1 MFARTQRIALTSRSR
16 NPLPA
21 FIETLET
28 RRLLSAGP
36 PVPAAPTATL
46 VGGELRVVGTK
57 GDDLII
63 VSLNQADATKL
74 DVNVNGS
81 VLGSFALG
89 DASKGR
95 VDVRAG
101 KGDDSVFVDE
111 SFGLV
116 PLNLVAHGEQ
126 GNDTLVG
133 GSANDEL
140 HGDQGDDC
148 LYGNDGNDS
157 LFGDQGDDMLA
168 GGFGDDDLDGGNGC
182 DTLYGESGA
191 DNVFGGNGKDS
202 VDGGDDAD
210 IVDGGRGCDSCTGG
224 LGADTFAGTERAK
237 ELLDNTVG
245 EDSYTPIAKRGS
257 GGGKDDDDSADDDVL
272 GSPDRHG
279 GK

>member
-1 MFARTQRIALTSRSR
+1 MFARTQRVASNRRDL
-16 NPLPA
+16 LPA
-21 FIETLET
+21 FVEALET

-36 PVPAAPTATL
+36 SVPAPATAVL
-46 VGGELRVVGTK
+46 VAGELRVVGTK
-57 GDDLII
+57 GDDVIL
-63 VSLNQADATKL
+63 VSLNETDATKL

-89 DASKGR
+89 DVSKGR

-101 KGDDSVFVDE
+101 KGDDSVRVDE

-116 PLNLVAHGEQ
+116 SLSLVAHGEQ

-133 GSANDEL
+133 GSADDEL
-140 HGDQGDDC
+140 HGDQGEDV
-148 LYGNDGNDS
+148 LYGNDGNDA
-157 LFGDQGDDMLA
+157 LFGDQSNDMLA
-168 GGFGDDDLDGGNGC
+168 GGFGDDDLDGGNGS

-191 DNVFGGNGKDS
+191 DNLYGGNGKDS

-210 IVDGGRGCDSCTGG
+210 VVDGGRGCDLLTGG

-237 ELLDNTVG
+237 ELLDKVDG
-245 EDSYTPIAKRGS
+245 EDLYTPVSRRGGGS
-257 GGGKDDDDSADDDVL
+257 GHDANDDDLASAGDH
-272 GSPDRHG
+272 HG